1 VPDACFRAL
10 YVKENATN
18 GHSFSTTILGRT
30 GIESG
35 GKWPFAAGNSARMDQ
50 LDRGVGQGDSD
61 NMKPMELERESRFQG
76 TSQKPRRWTGCSGD
90 KRSLLRR
97 TRVSLEVRHCD
108 LLQHTLRRESSHEST
123 FSSPH
128 WKQTRRPFH
137 VCVPCRRESK
147 PRTLRVTSEALKQ
160 RPNQAICLQDRA

>member
-1 VPDACFRAL
+1 MAFCSW
-10 YVKENATN
+10 K
-18 GHSFSTTILGRT
+18 LGQD
-30 GIESG
+30 GSIGSG
-35 GKWPFAAGNSARMDQ
+35 SWA
-50 LDRGVGQGDSD
+50 GDSD
-61 NMKPMELERESRFQG
+61 NMKPMELERESRFRG

-123 FSSPH
+123 FSSP
-128 WKQTRRPFH
+128 PFETSQNLEDLSMFAYRA
-137 VCVPCRRESK
+137 RREPK
-147 PRTLRVTSEALKQ
+147 PRKLRVTSVALKQ